1 MSDNKLK
8 LYTFP
13 LSGHAHRA
21 ELALSL
27 LGVDYE
33 AITLDLAGGE
43 QRSDWY
49 KEINSAG
56 VVPALVDGETFITE
70 STAILTYLAAKF
82 DDGTWLPKDAE
93 NAAHVAKWFARAS
106 AGLAAGPAAARL
118 ITVFGAGFDPEVTAE
133 KAHTFLAFL
142 EAELEGKD
150 FLVAGRPTFA
160 DVAIYSYTAHAPE
173 GYISL
178 DNYTNIRRWIAAIE
192 ALPGFVG
199 MSKTEVAAAA

>member
-56 VVPALVDGETFITE
+56 VVPALVDGETVITE

-133 KAHTFLAFL
+133 KA
-142 EAELEGKD
+142 
-150 FLVAGRPTFA
+150 RP
-160 DVAIYSYTAHAPE
+160 
-173 GYISL
+173 
-178 DNYTNIRRWIAAIE
+178 
-192 ALPGFVG
+192 
-199 MSKTEVAAAA
+199 